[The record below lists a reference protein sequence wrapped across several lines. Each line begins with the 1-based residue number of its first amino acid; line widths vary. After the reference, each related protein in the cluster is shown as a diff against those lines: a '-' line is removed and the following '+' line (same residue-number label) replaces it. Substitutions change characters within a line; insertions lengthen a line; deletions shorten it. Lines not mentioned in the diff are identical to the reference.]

1 MPCVRRPSA
10 IVRKNWLFVG
20 SHAFG
25 GAQVDEFLTHAPAVA
40 EGCHLVTNHCTME
53 LLLNAVGVEVH
64 GFMILEDEEAERAR
78 LKPKC
83 HGTAER
89 LPAIYKRIED
99 HLP

>member
-1 MPCVRRPSA
+1 
-10 IVRKNWLFVG
+10 
-20 SHAFG
+20 
-25 GAQVDEFLTHAPAVA
+25 
-40 EGCHLVTNHCTME
+40 ME

-64 GFMILEDEEAERAR
+64 GFMKLEDEEAERAR

-99 HLP
+99 HLS